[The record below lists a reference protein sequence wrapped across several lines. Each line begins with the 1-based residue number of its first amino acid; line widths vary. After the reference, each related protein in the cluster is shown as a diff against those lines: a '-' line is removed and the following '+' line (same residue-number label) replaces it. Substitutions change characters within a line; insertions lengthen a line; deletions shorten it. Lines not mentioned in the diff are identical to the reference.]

1 MAPTV
6 SDIFRMKIPGKVSS
20 PRQKAGGGELLIGRI
35 QTNPD
40 KDHPLAVAGADATG
54 SINFS

>member
-6 SDIFRMKIPGKVSS
+6 SDIFRMKIPGKVGS
-20 PRQKAGGGELLIGRI
+20 PRQKTGGGELLIGRI

-54 SINFS
+54 SVNFS

>member
-1 MAPTV
+1 
-6 SDIFRMKIPGKVSS
+6 MKIPGKVSS
-20 PRQKAGGGELLIGRI
+20 PPQKTCGGDVLIGRI

>member
-20 PRQKAGGGELLIGRI
+20 PRRNTGRGRLLIGRI
-35 QTNPD
+35 QTNPGF
-40 KDHPLAVAGADATG
+40 DHLLPVAGADATG
-54 SINFS
+54 SVNFS